1 MRQLRTSG
9 PGLKHL
15 PFFEALAEAGEGTP
29 AFHAA
34 TAGLLTLRLVDH
46 WVAIGPVM
54 VEPESASVSS
64 ARAAI
69 MTLPAN
75 DPQREILIGLV
86 NTMQTLREVDVQ
98 PVLPRIFA
106 FAGTLERRG
115 SLALA
120 VDAYEC
126 VIRLGEES
134 FDGELLID
142 SYLRAGYCWRALG
155 SLPEA
160 ERTYGIAEKMAKRC
174 RQPARIFRSRIG
186 LANVA
191 VARGNL
197 PNADEMLGQIALESS
212 SARCRSEHAMALHSR
227 SVVAQRRGDLSRAV
241 CLSYDALQI
250 MDYSSERDRVLNDI
264 GAYFIV
270 MEKFD
275 AARDALLVLEA
286 TTTLE
291 TVRSNAQVN
300 LLALAARSDDRAS
313 FEKLR
318 ERLDG
323 RELLPETSV
332 NYLIESARGHW
343 RFGQPDLAT
352 VLLERARGLAKA
364 HGLNRSLFES
374 ENMLLEMATE
384 LHYVSNQTA
393 ADIRDPAAHVIQG
406 LRLMAAAVAG

>member
-75 DPQREILIGLV
+75 DPQRGILIGLV
-86 NTMQTLREVDVQ
+86 NSMQTLREVDVQ
-98 PVLPRIFA
+98 PLLPRIFA

-115 SLALA
+115 SLSLA

-126 VIRLGEES
+126 VIRLGDER

-155 SLPEA
+155 SLPKA

-197 PNADEMLGQIALESS
+197 PNADEMLGQIAIESS
-212 SARCRSEHAMALHSR
+212 SAHCRSELAM
-227 SVVAQRRGDLSRAV
+227 
-241 CLSYDALQI
+241 
-250 MDYSSERDRVLNDI
+250 
-264 GAYFIV
+264 
-270 MEKFD
+270 
-275 AARDALLVLEA
+275 
-286 TTTLE
+286 
-291 TVRSNAQVN
+291 
-300 LLALAARSDDRAS
+300 ALAAR
-313 FEKLR
+313 FPVLR
-318 ERLDG
+318 RRTLFITGDISADAERLIAHTG
-323 RELLPETSV
+323 CGVLWKPFQNYMLVESV
-332 NYLIESARGHW
+332 RGMLSERNGPPVGAR
-343 RFGQPDLAT
+343 
-352 VLLERARGLAKA
+352 
-364 HGLNRSLFES
+364 
-374 ENMLLEMATE
+374 
-384 LHYVSNQTA
+384 
-393 ADIRDPAAHVIQG
+393 
-406 LRLMAAAVAG
+406 